1 MKRFSFILLMSLV
14 LLAVLASPAM
24 ANSNVTGV
32 RTINTSILE
41 AGDSFRVTVEM
52 TIVGDNS
59 LTGFGIAESLPSGW
73 AVTAVDNGGMDKS
86 SQESQWVS
94 SAEKSPGE
102 SFTVIYDV
110 TVPSGTTAATYSVS
124 GTVEARELVNGSK
137 VDRESVTT
145 GDTDVEVTAGDLHI
159 YPGDNY
165 VDIIQNASEG
175 STIYWHEGTYTVL
188 GGSSDDSVRL
198 PNNIHIIGD
207 GADVVDI
214 QAMNLYSTANV
225 GTLSTITGNDSII
238 EGLTLSDNAK
248 INLDAENVTI
258 KDCVFDAV
266 STVKVHGDSV
276 IENCIFD
283 NTYFAPR
290 DGGQG
295 GIIKNNIF
303 TNIDTSTC
311 IRIID
316 VRDVSFSDNVFQN
329 LVASMDVIYVGGSA
343 GNGGS
348 AIFEN
353 NTFEDC
359 SGSYDTIFTDTN
371 SAITMKGNTF
381 ESCSGGD
388 AVLEFADDANA
399 VLYLNNFLN
408 CSSYTYDYSSSSPAT
423 VSWESPTAID
433 YTYQG
438 SSYSSVLGNY
448 YSDYTGEDS
457 NGDGIGDTAVTHNL
471 GTDSYPLMNAWTGGE
486 VTSEL
491 EILYDDAVYLMET
504 DVSVEAINSGS
515 SYDVS
520 ERSDLGALLASGLNY
535 SISDKWYADYGS
547 FYLVGIE
554 GIEEKTWPGAGWG
567 IYINGVA
574 ADYGLGLNDVED
586 GDVVSFYYAPYNSSS
601 NEQFLDDATYVVHIT
616 VSDETPVEVV
626 RSITTQ
632 TFNTGGDHLN
642 ATTVTV
648 TLTATR
654 DIDSLNLIETI
665 PSGWDFTI
673 SEKDGAE
680 FRVEP
685 DLDDS
690 YEWVWAG
697 SLSAGESCTVE
708 YLLEFPASTVLGTY
722 ELSGVASAYVDD
734 VDVNDINVLGDS
746 TIILEDDW
754 NPWDDIG
761 SDSDAAV
768 TTAELKSA
776 ISLWCN
782 SIPSP
787 DTGAIITTDRL
798 QYIIHLWLES

>member
-1 MKRFSFILLMSLV
+1 MSLA

-24 ANSNVTGV
+24 ADSNVTGV

-86 SQESQWVS
+86 SQEAQWVS

-165 VDIIQNASEG
+165 TAIIEGAPEG
-175 STIYWHEGTYTVL
+175 STIYWHEGIYTDL
-188 GGSSDDSVRL
+188 GGSSGDDIALPDSV
-198 PNNIHIIGD
+198 HIVGD
-207 GADVVDI
+207 GADVVDL
-214 QAMNLYSTANV
+214 QAANFYDA
-225 GTLSTITGNDSII
+225 GSGNGSII
-238 EGLTLSDNAK
+238 EGLKFSN
-248 INLDAENVTI
+248 DASISLISVKDITI
-258 KDCVFDAV
+258 KDCRFEVQV
-266 STVKVHGDSV
+266 STHGNV
-276 IENCIFD
+276 VVENCTFEGAQL
-283 NTYFAPR
+283 TVGETGVYS
-290 DGGQG
+290 QG
-295 GIIKNNIF
+295 AIIK
-303 TNIDTSTC
+303 
-311 IRIID
+311 
-316 VRDVSFSDNVFQN
+316 DN
-329 LVASMDVIYVGGSA
+329 
-343 GNGGS
+343 
-348 AIFEN
+348 IFEN
-353 NTFEDC
+353 AKSRFLWIQYIQSALVTNNVFRDSTGSYLVSDQHNVNITYCDNYFGNLTATTCIIVPYDDTNLIIKENTFENITPGSGVFYSRDSTATVYQNNFISSAPYVR
-359 SGSYDTIFTDTN
+359 SGSSETI
-371 SAITMKGNTF
+371 
-381 ESCSGGD
+381 
-388 AVLEFADDANA
+388 
-399 VLYLNNFLN
+399 
-408 CSSYTYDYSSSSPAT
+408 
-423 VSWESPTAID
+423 SWESPSAID

-567 IYINGVA
+567 IYINDVA

-586 GDVVSFYYAPYNSSS
+586 GDVISFYYAPYDSSTYA
-601 NEQFLDDATYVVHIT
+601 QILDDATYVVHIT

-642 ATTVTV
+642 TTTVTV
-648 TLTATR
+648 TLTATQ
-654 DIDSLNLIETI
+654 DIESLNLIETI

-690 YEWVWAG
+690 YEWVWAA

-708 YLLEFPASTVLGTY
+708 YLLEFPADTALGTY

-746 TIILEDDW
+746 SIIIEDDW

-782 SIPSP
+782 VIPSP

>member
-1 MKRFSFILLMSLV
+1 MSLA
-14 LLAVLASPAM
+14 LLAVLISPAV
-24 ANSNVTGV
+24 ADSNVTGV

-86 SQESQWVS
+86 SQEAQWVS

-110 TVPSGTTAATYSVS
+110 TVPAGTTPATYSVS

-165 VDIIQNASEG
+165 TSIIEGAPEG
-175 STIYWHEGTYTVL
+175 STIYWHEGTYTDL
-188 GGSSDDSVRL
+188 GGIAGADYIRL
-198 PNNIHIIGD
+198 PDNVHIIGD
-207 GADVVDI
+207 GADIVDLR
-214 QAMNLYSTANV
+214 AVSLYTHDYD
-225 GTLSTITGNDSII
+225 TDEYTGSGSII
-238 EGLTLSDNAK
+238 EGLKFNQSTTTHLNLENIDDVTIRDCLFLNGHGVSVTDSTLIENCTFDAGLSISSSNGGCIVRNNIFENYADPFTINSGKNVLVTDNMFRNIDGSGSLIKIMSATNTEFRNNRIQNSTCSYAIMLGFNSDLTMTYNTF
-248 INLDAENVTI
+248 ENVT
-258 KDCVFDAV
+258 A
-266 STVKVHGDSV
+266 STAF
-276 IENCIFD
+276 IYTLIN
-283 NTYFAPR
+283 
-290 DGGQG
+290 
-295 GIIKNNIF
+295 
-303 TNIDTSTC
+303 
-311 IRIID
+311 D
-316 VRDVSFSDNVFQN
+316 V
-329 LVASMDVIYVGGSA
+329 
-343 GNGGS
+343 
-348 AIFEN
+348 
-353 NTFEDC
+353 TF
-359 SGSYDTIFTDTN
+359 
-371 SAITMKGNTF
+371 
-381 ESCSGGD
+381 
-388 AVLEFADDANA
+388 
-399 VLYLNNFLN
+399 YLNNFID
-408 CSSYTYDYSSSSPAT
+408 CSTPFVSSGSTTTA
-423 VSWESPTAID
+423 SWESPSAID

-457 NGDGIGDTAVTHNL
+457 NGDGIGDTAATHNL

-504 DVSVEAINSGS
+504 DVSVEASNSGS

-535 SISDKWYADYGS
+535 STSDKWYADYGS